1 MNNDLLYCMQK
12 PLIKE
17 KNGTI
22 LDVNDEFLDL
32 TQFSKNE
39 LCGKHIA
46 DAFDELFRCNHKI
59 NITDG
64 ETQTTLFTK
73 TFDIR
78 FVKIKKCEDFN
89 NNINLYIFNEIENSR
104 LDNKLLFVENL
115 INDNKIGIG
124 IYTAHDLKLVKAN
137 QKYLDYIPKPFNTK
151 EVAYGKYLD
160 ELMRNF
166 EKYGAKE
173 AIADVIK
180 ENKTLYLTELKG
192 RILGNN
198 DYWDNTIT
206 PISENGEV
214 KFIMSML
221 ENVTERVLSRKH
233 IQRKNKQLESI
244 IESVEDIISIVD
256 KDGRYIKH
264 NNLTREIF
272 NENEATHIGYTYNV
286 GKYYDF
292 AGNPISLD
300 DLCFMKLLRG
310 EKVKGQ
316 RVKYVYDDKEYYL
329 CFNAI
334 PIFDENEQFE
344 MGVLVAHDIT
354 ELVKNNILISKQKR
368 ELELIVD
375 NIYDALVVIDKNGN
389 FIKKNKSFYNQLNK
403 IHSFPTFDNIEE
415 TMQKGETYYND
426 NYEELDLKE
435 LPSYKVLKGEAVKQ
449 QRIIIKN
456 KHHKIH
462 LEFNGV
468 PVFDEMGNFEYGILL
483 AHDITNIIENN
494 NMIKEQQQLIIQAE
508 HEKLKIAEKTLA
520 MKDEFISLI
529 SHEFKTPLNV
539 IYSAIQLIEYVYI
552 NDIPDKV
559 QGLMKNIKQNTFRQ
573 LRLVNNLLDI
583 TRLNSGRLKL
593 NTKNIDIVY
602 LTRQISQSVRV
613 YSDQKHIKLL
623 FKCPLNCKNIVT
635 DDEKLERIILNLLS
649 NAIKFTDED
658 GTVTVSLDV
667 NKETNM
673 ILLEVSDTGM
683 GIPKDKQELIF
694 ERFGQVD
701 SNLSRHAEGT
711 GIGLSLVKKLVDAL
725 DGKIELD
732 SEPGRGSTFR
742 ITLPTNQYLEKEK
755 HEEFFDGN
763 NRLVNAL
770 NVEFSDIYL

>member
-1 MNNDLLYCMQK
+1 MEK
-12 PLIKE
+12 PFIKE
-17 KNGTI
+17 KDGII
-22 LDVNDEFLDL
+22 LDVNDLFLNL

-39 LCGKHIA
+39 LCGKYIA
-46 DAFDELFRCNHKI
+46 EVFDELFKCNYKI
-59 NITDG
+59 NETD
-64 ETQTTLFTK
+64 EKTEATLFTK
-73 TFDIR
+73 TFDVR
-78 FVKIKKCEDFN
+78 FVKIEKHIDFN
-89 NNINLYIFNEIENSR
+89 NNINLYIFNEMENSR
-104 LDNKLLFVENL
+104 LDNKLLFVQNL

-151 EVAYGKYLD
+151 EVAYGKCVD
-160 ELMRNF
+160 KLMPNF

-173 AIADVIK
+173 AIANVIK
-180 ENKTLYLTELKG
+180 ENKTLYLTEFKG

-206 PISENGEV
+206 PVSENGEV
-214 KFIMSML
+214 QFIMSML

-233 IQRKNKQLESI
+233 IQEKNRQLESI

-256 KDGRYIKH
+256 KDGRYIRH
-264 NNLTREIF
+264 TNIMRDLFGANQDRYL
-272 NENEATHIGYTYNV
+272 GYSNYE
-286 GKYYDF
+286 GKYYDLT
-292 AGNPISLD
+292 GNPLSLN
-300 DLCFMKLLRG
+300 DLCFMKLLKG

-316 RVKYVYDDKEYYL
+316 RIKYVYNDKEYYL
-329 CFNAI
+329 CFNSI

-344 MGVLVAHDIT
+344 MGVIVAHDIT
-354 ELVKNNILISKQKR
+354 ELIKNNILISKQKR

-375 NIYDALVVIDKNGN
+375 NIHDALVIIDKNGN
-389 FIKKNKSFYNQLNK
+389 FIKKNQPFYNQINK
-403 IHSFPTFDNIEE
+403 INSFAALDNIEE
-415 TMQKGETYYND
+415 TMQNGEKYYND

-435 LPSYKVLKGEAVKQ
+435 LPSYKVLKGETVKL

-456 KHHKIH
+456 KNHKIH

-468 PVFDEMGNFEYGILL
+468 PVFDEIGNFEYGIVL
-483 AHDITNIIENN
+483 AHDITHIIENN
-494 NMIKEQQQLIIQAE
+494 NMIKEQQQLLIQAE

-539 IYSAIQLIEYVYI
+539 IYSAIQLIEYAYI
-552 NDIPDKV
+552 DQIPDKV
-559 QGLMKNIKQNTFRQ
+559 QGLMQNIKRNTFRQ

-593 NTKNIDIVY
+593 NTKNIDIVC
-602 LTRQISQSVRV
+602 LTRQISQSVQV

-623 FKCPLNCKNIVT
+623 FKCPLSCKNIVT

-649 NAIKFTDED
+649 NAIKFTDEY
-658 GTVTVSLDV
+658 GTVTVNLNV
-667 NKETNM
+667 NKETNT

-711 GIGLSLVKKLVDAL
+711 GIGLSLVKKLVDVL
-725 DGKIELD
+725 DGKIELE
-732 SEPGRGSTFR
+732 SELGRGSTFR
-742 ITLPTNQYLEKEK
+742 ITLPANQYLEKEK
-755 HEEFFDGN
+755 HNEFFDGT

>member
-1 MNNDLLYCMQK
+1 MQK
-12 PLIKE
+12 PFIKE
-17 KNGTI
+17 KDGII
-22 LDVNDEFLDL
+22 LDVNDLFLNL

-39 LCGKHIA
+39 LCGKYITEVL
-46 DAFDELFRCNHKI
+46 DELFKCDNKI
-59 NITDG
+59 NAND
-64 ETQTTLFTK
+64 EEAQVVLFTK
-73 TFDIR
+73 TFDVR
-78 FVKIKKCEDFN
+78 FVKIEKHVHFN

-151 EVAYGKYLD
+151 EAAYGKCLD
-160 ELMRNF
+160 KLMPNF

-173 AIADVIK
+173 AVTNVIN
-180 ENKTLYLTELKG
+180 ENKPLYLTEFKG

-206 PISENGEV
+206 PVSENGEV

-233 IQRKNKQLESI
+233 IQRKNRQLESI

-256 KDGRYIKH
+256 KDGRYIKY
-264 NNLTREIF
+264 NNMMRDLF
-272 NENEATHIGYTYNV
+272 GENEDRYLGYSYYK
-286 GKYYDF
+286 GKYYDLTD
-292 AGNPISLD
+292 NPISLD
-300 DLCFMKLLRG
+300 DLCFMKLLKG

-316 RVKYVYDDKEYYL
+316 RIKYVYDDKEYYI
-329 CFNAI
+329 CFNSI

-344 MGVLVAHDIT
+344 MGVIVGHDIT

-375 NIYDALVVIDKNGN
+375 NIGDALTVIDNNGN
-389 FIKKNKSFYNQLNK
+389 FIKKNKSFYNQMNR
-403 IHSFPTFDNIEE
+403 IHNFTTLDNIEE
-415 TMQKGETYYND
+415 TMQNSQKYYND
-426 NYEELDLKE
+426 NYEELDLKD
-435 LPSYKVLKGEAVKQ
+435 LPSYKVLKGETVKQ

-462 LEFNGV
+462 LEFNCV
-468 PVFDEMGNFEYGILL
+468 PVFDEMGNLEYGILL
-483 AHDITNIIENN
+483 SHDITHIIENN

-539 IYSAIQLIEYVYI
+539 IYSAIQLIEYAYI
-552 NDIPDKV
+552 NEIPDKV
-559 QGLMKNIKQNTFRQ
+559 QGLIKNIKQNTFRQ

-593 NTKNIDIVY
+593 NTKNIDIVS

-635 DDEKLERIILNLLS
+635 DDEKLEQIILNLLS

-658 GTVTVSLDV
+658 GTVTVSLDA

-673 ILLEVSDTGM
+673 IILEVSDTGM

-701 SNLSRHAEGT
+701 SNLSRHAEGA

-742 ITLPTNQYLEKEK
+742 IILPTNQHLGKEK
-755 HEEFFDGN
+755 HEEFIDGN